1 MNEAPD
7 SSWGAQDFKRIL
19 AALPNDELLT
29 VLDEVLLELERRLL
43 RYAKVGH
50 ELRDMA
56 DEGLVLSMRATA
68 RLQQAQSSAQHTT
81 GHLQVVGVGDWRPT
95 STSPSWRDDPR
106 MTSEEE

>member
-1 MNEAPD
+1 M
-7 SSWGAQDFKRIL
+7 L
-19 AALPNDELLT
+19 AALPNDDLLN
-29 VLDEVLLELERRLL
+29 VLDEVLLELEKRLL

-50 ELRDMA
+50 ELLDMA
-56 DEGLVLSMRATA
+56 NEGLVLSMRAAA
-68 RLQQAQSSAQHTT
+68 RLQQAQSSAKHTT